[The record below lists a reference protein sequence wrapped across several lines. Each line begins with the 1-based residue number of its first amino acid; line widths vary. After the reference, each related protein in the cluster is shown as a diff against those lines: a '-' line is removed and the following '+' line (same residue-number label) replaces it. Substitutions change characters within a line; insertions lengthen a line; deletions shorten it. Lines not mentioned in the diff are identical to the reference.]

1 MIEKKKLREKFLK
14 IRSSIKN
21 KEEKEKKICNFLSSL
36 NFEKKTI
43 LSGYY
48 PVRNEVNIL
57 PFLKHLQRKEYTIC
71 LPCIVKIESFLIFKR
86 WDLETEMKQGKFN
99 INEPNNNLLEEPSK
113 ILVPL
118 LAFDKNNYRLGYG
131 GGFYDRTIAYLE
143 KRKKITTIG
152 IGFHDQKIDDL
163 PRMKFDK
170 KLDLVITENGVQN

>member
-21 KEEKEKKICNFLSSL
+21 KKEKEKKICSFLSSL

-57 PFLKHLQRKEYTIC
+57 PFLKHLQKKEYTIC

-86 WDLETEMKQGKFN
+86 WGLETEMKEGKFN
-99 INEPNNNLLEEPSK
+99 IHEPNNNLLEEPSK

>member
-1 MIEKKKLREKFLK
+1 M
-14 IRSSIKN
+14 
-21 KEEKEKKICNFLSSL
+21 KE
-36 NFEKKTI
+36 
-43 LSGYY
+43 
-48 PVRNEVNIL
+48 
-57 PFLKHLQRKEYTIC
+57 
-71 LPCIVKIESFLIFKR
+71 
-86 WDLETEMKQGKFN
+86 GKFN

-152 IGFHDQKIDDL
+152 IGFDDQKIDDL